1 MQPFECTLLKSRL
14 LTHRFLPSLSKLH
27 FLYTEFVQ
35 AHFKSSP
42 STKMPSCEFY
52 MAMKVVNLRH
62 ELTARGLPTAG
73 LKQDLAFRLAGSDD
87 ANGFC
92 PLMPP
97 HAVSALRS
105 PTSQKE
111 TTLGKMEGYSK
122 PTTEVKGRNPTRSLP
137 SEVDPS
143 PPSVRDPYEREKGR
157 RGRSLATVSA
167 ACVSAF
173 LPVLLVLFLSSI
185 LWRFLPNLDKEDLI
199 TRFHNGHDL
208 VSSTINDFKDLVSS
222 KSHDNNPSMCTEIQP
237 LGDLHETG
245 KRRSASPPLCCGISN
260 D

>member
-1 MQPFECTLLKSRL
+1 MQPFELLKSRR
-14 LTHRFLPSLSKLH
+14 LTHHFLRSLSKLH
-27 FLYTEFVQ
+27 FLYNKFVQ
-35 AHFKSSP
+35 AYFKSSP
-42 STKMPSCEFY
+42 FTKMPSCEFY

-105 PTSQKE
+105 PTSHKE

-122 PTTEVKGRNPTRSLP
+122 PTTGVKDRIPTGSSPSEIDPSLP
-137 SEVDPS
+137 SVP
-143 PPSVRDPYEREKGR
+143 DPYEREKGR
-157 RGRSLATVSA
+157 RIRSLATVSA
-167 ACVSAF
+167 ACASAF
-173 LPVLLVLFLSSI
+173 LPVLLILFLSSI
-185 LWRFLPNLDKEDLI
+185 LWRSLPNLDKEDI
-199 TRFHNGHDL
+199 TMRIHNGHDL

-222 KSHDNNPSMCTEIQP
+222 KSHNNNPSMCTEIQT
-237 LGDLHETG
+237 LGDLHESG